1 MSLKSPN
8 KRIYFIMKVIL
19 RQNFE
24 ALGEAGKILAVKDGY
39 ARNFLIPRGIAYEA
53 SPRTLRLFEQDQ
65 QRLDARKNR
74 EKRQA
79 EGLQTQLEGVSV
91 TATVPVGEED
101 RVFGSVTAQDIAE
114 LLAAK
119 GFDLDKR
126 KIQLN
131 EPIKALGIY
140 EVPVK
145 LHAEV
150 QSTVKVWVVKQ

>member
-1 MSLKSPN
+1 
-8 KRIYFIMKVIL
+8 MKVIL
-19 RQNFE
+19 RQDFE
-24 ALGEAGKILAVKDGY
+24 ALGEAGKVFTVKDGY

-53 SPRTLRLFEQDQ
+53 SVRNLRLFEQDK
-65 QRLDARKNR
+65 QRLNARKNR
-74 EKRQA
+74 EKRLA

-114 LLAAK
+114 LLATK
-119 GFDLDKR
+119 GFEIDKR
-126 KIQLN
+126 RIQLS

-150 QSTVKVWVVKQ
+150 QATIKVWVVKQ

>member
-1 MSLKSPN
+1 
-8 KRIYFIMKVIL
+8 MKVIL
-19 RQNFE
+19 RQDFE
-24 ALGEAGKILAVKDGY
+24 ALGEAGKIFTVKDGY

-53 SPRTLRLFEQDQ
+53 SPGALRLFEQDK
-65 QRLDARKNR
+65 QRLDAKKNR

-101 RVFGSVTAQDIAE
+101 RVFGSVTTQDIAE

-119 GFDLDKR
+119 GFEIDKR
-126 KIQLN
+126 RILLD

-145 LHAEV
+145 LHTEV
-150 QSTVKVWVVKQ
+150 QATVKVWVVKQ